1 MTGRSDYIIKDTHR
15 GLLYRNGAFERI
27 LGAGRYRF
35 KTWPWTVIF
44 GQADV
49 IEVVL
54 VDMRSRELIIKGQ
67 EILTADKVALRVSI
81 VVQFTVIDPK
91 AAVHAVESY
100 EDRLYSDV
108 QLAAR
113 RALARMTLEEIL
125 TNRNRL
131 SSEILE
137 DVKEIAAG
145 YGVNIGRADVRDL
158 SFPGNVQEVMNRVL
172 AAERQSQAQLVEA
185 RTKAEVQ
192 RIEAESK
199 AEAARSQAASAA
211 DAIRQEAMA
220 RATVTETA
228 VAAETLALERR
239 RGNAAAYAEH
249 PALLRLEELATL
261 RQLATNAN
269 ARLYLSLPSDAARSE
284 GKVWG
289 QS

>member
-1 MTGRSDYIIKDTHR
+1 MAKKTEYIIKDTHR
-15 GLLYRNGAFERI
+15 GLLYRDGVFEGV
-27 LGAGRYRF
+27 LGAGRHDF
-35 KTWPWTVIF
+35 KSSPWARAF
-44 GQADV
+44 GRPEV

-81 VVQFTVIDPK
+81 VVQFAVIDPK

-100 EDRLYSDV
+100 QDRLYSDV

-113 RALARMTLEEIL
+113 RALARMTLEDIL

-131 SSEILE
+131 SSEILD

-145 YGVNIGRADVRDL
+145 YGVSIARADVRDL

-199 AEAARSQAASAA
+199 AEAARLQAASTAE
-211 DAIRQEAMA
+211 AIRQEASA
-220 RATVTETA
+220 RAAATETA

-239 RGNAAAYAEH
+239 RTNAAAYAEH

-269 ARLYLSLPSDAARSE
+269 ARLYLSLPGDPARTADRHE
-284 GKVWG
+284 
-289 QS
+289 